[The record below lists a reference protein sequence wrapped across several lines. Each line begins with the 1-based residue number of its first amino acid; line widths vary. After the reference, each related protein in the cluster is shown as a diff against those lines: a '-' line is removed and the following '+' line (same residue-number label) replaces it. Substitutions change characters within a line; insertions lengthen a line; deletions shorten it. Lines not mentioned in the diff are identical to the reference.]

1 MIETSTHRRAAKE
14 DLARMKSFLEDNG
27 LPVEGIESCLENFV
41 IAEDKD
47 GKWVG
52 LAGLEV
58 YGECGLLRSVAV
70 DRRFRLQGHGRKLV
84 DSVLTNAR
92 AQGVRMIYLLTE
104 TASSFFQRL
113 GFEIVGRS
121 DLDAAVRASPEF
133 TGVCCESAVA
143 MRKQIA

>member
-1 MIETSTHRRAAKE
+1 M
-14 DLARMKSFLEDNG
+14 MKKFLEENA

-52 LAGLEV
+52 VAGLEV

-70 DRRFRLQGHGRKLV
+70 DKRFRFQGHGRKLV
-84 DSVLTNAR
+84 DSVLRNAR
-92 AQGVRMIYLLTE
+92 AKGVRTIYLLTE

-113 GFEIVGRS
+113 GFEVVDRS
-121 DLDAAVRASPEF
+121 DIDTEVRTSPEF
-133 TGVCCESAVA
+133 TEVCCESAVA
-143 MRKQIA
+143 MRKQICQD